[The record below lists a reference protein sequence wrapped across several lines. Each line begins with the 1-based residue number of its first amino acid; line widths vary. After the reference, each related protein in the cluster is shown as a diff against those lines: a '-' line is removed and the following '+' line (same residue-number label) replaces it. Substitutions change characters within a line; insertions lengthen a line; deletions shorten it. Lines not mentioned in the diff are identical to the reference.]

1 MPKNITEDANDPA
14 LSVENVLSLLSND
27 VANSSF
33 TNAIQL
39 LECTPI
45 TEIDSICRS
54 LIYCF
59 AQSGACLSF
68 ILSLIHYEVEHSDS
82 TTTLF
87 RNNSFATKC
96 FKVYARMIGLPYL
109 YRVVF
114 PLIQKLYKEQQNESI
129 EVKGISTEF
138 VTSTPSDYE
147 LNLNQDTENQDLGY
161 EAAIEENA
169 LLIQVACE
177 SFFNSL
183 KKTLHYC
190 PREFHQICL
199 ELEQTIHH
207 KYPEHPISLCI
218 ASFIFLRYFV
228 AGITVPESFGI
239 VAKRPEPLMRRRL
252 ILISK
257 VLSNMSTDVKFGDKE
272 VLLFVFYLFIILG
285 LYDSDE

>member
-1 MPKNITEDANDPA
+1 MPKHIYDDNEPSMGIDE
-14 LSVENVLSLLSND
+14 VLSLLTDDFQSNTFN
-27 VANSSF
+27 NS
-33 TNAIQL
+33 IHL

-45 TEIDSICRS
+45 TELDSICRS
-54 LIYCF
+54 LMYYF
-59 AQSGACLSF
+59 AKEGSSLSF
-68 ILSLIHYEVEHSDS
+68 LLSLIHYEVEHSDS

-87 RNNSFATKC
+87 RNNSYATKC

-109 YRVVF
+109 FRVIF
-114 PLIQKLYKEQQNESI
+114 PLLQKLYKEQQNESI
-129 EVKGISTEF
+129 KVVGISDKVNTI
-138 VTSTPSDYE
+138 SSQSDYE
-147 LNLNQDTENQDLGY
+147 LNIIQDTESEDLGY

-169 LLIQVACE
+169 LLIQIACE

-190 PREFHQICL
+190 PPEFHTICIH
-199 ELEQTIHH
+199 LEQEVHR

-239 VAKRPEPLMRRRL
+239 IAKRPEPLMRRRL

-257 VLSNMSTDVKFGDKE
+257 VISNMSIEVKFGDKE
-272 VLLFVFYLFIILG
+272 VYFKLFTLFLLG
-285 LYDSDE
+285 LYDSYE